1 MKIDKAENRKVHM
14 RRLAVTTYTTSAE
27 AVIVEGTLTDECFV
41 SRYYLTGEKRPP
53 GYIHD
58 MVVRMKVRGPGL
70 VIEAVDVE
78 MPTVPRPECLETIHT
93 LDPLVGMPIAS
104 GFTQKV
110 KEMMGG
116 PKGCTHLASLVLAM
130 APAAVQGA
138 WTAVAQRPVE
148 PGVYADRAMN
158 FLTDTCWV
166 WRKGGPFENAI
177 REQLDALAGKS
188 RPD

>member
-1 MKIDKAENRKVHM
+1 MKIDKEHNRKVHM
-14 RRLAVTTYTTSAE
+14 RRLAISTYTVSPD
-27 AVIVEGTLTDECFV
+27 AVIVEGTLTDECYV

-58 MVVRMKVRGPGL
+58 LIVRMKVRGAGL
-70 VIEAVDVE
+70 VIEEIDVE
-78 MPTVPRPECLETIHT
+78 MPTVPRAECHETIDT
-93 LDPLVGMPIAS
+93 LKQLTGMVIAS

-110 KEMMGG
+110 KEMIGG

-138 WTAVAQRPVE
+138 WTAVAQTPVE

-166 WRKGGPFENAI
+166 WRKGGPYEKFC
-177 REQLDALAGKS
+177 REQLDALARKS
-188 RPD
+188 